1 MVDLEVTTFEKAVG
15 YWTTRGW
22 SAEGPVKIASRI
34 DVPSSGDDVPAGEV
48 AIGGVAWHQ
57 HTGIEA
63 VEVQVDG
70 RAWERAEL
78 GEVPSVD
85 TWVQWRVT
93 VDLPEGDHTV
103 RVRAIGKDGETQT
116 DVVRSPDP
124 DGSTGLHTIEV
135 SAG

>member
-1 MVDLEVTTFEKAVG
+1 M
-15 YWTTRGW
+15 
-22 SAEGPVKIASRI
+22 
-34 DVPSSGDDVPAGEV
+34 
-48 AIGGVAWHQ
+48 
-57 HTGIEA
+57 
-63 VEVQVDG
+63 QVDG

>member
-1 MVDLEVTTFEKAVG
+1 MSSPPSPAVVD
-15 YWTTRGW
+15 
-22 SAEGPVKIASRI
+22 
-34 DVPSSGDDVPAGEV
+34 
-48 AIGGVAWHQ
+48 
-57 HTGIEA
+57 HT
-63 VEVQVDG
+63 VRQF
-70 RAWERAEL
+70 
-78 GEVPSVD
+78 VPSVD